1 MQHKIIKVPHFDRN
15 SIKISDDLDL
25 KKVIREMQF
34 NSDKELNIT
43 MNYLFSQTLGDD
55 FLYNLQNF
63 PGSVIVNIPTFSL
76 YNKIKNLYEF
86 QKIFDHI
93 YIKSKID
100 IKLNYDKF
108 LFKDTSNNIK
118 KKVKKLK

>member
-43 MNYLFSQTLGDD
+43 MNYLFSQALGDD